1 MTKKGATI
9 LALSTTFFYF
19 IVCIVVMLVYKGE
32 AGVVETGDQFKIF
45 LLVQAPRIIFLFGLT
60 VYLLVLSALP
70 VEKKKGKTTTRTT
83 VSTKTTRSVSTAKAS
98 GNTVET
104 TQSKPKTV
112 KVVAK
117 KVAPAQESEETDGE

>member
-9 LALSTTFFYF
+9 LALVTTFFYF

-32 AGVVETGDQFKIF
+32 AGVIETGDQFKIF

-60 VYLLVLSALP
+60 VFLLVLSALP
-70 VEKKKGKTTTRTT
+70 VDKKKGAKKTTTTVSKPKSTT
-83 VSTKTTRSVSTAKAS
+83 ASTKTAET
-98 GNTVET
+98 T

-112 KVVAK
+112 KVVVK
-117 KVAPAQESEETDGE
+117 KVPATETTEDTESDGE